1 MIDVSEIMS
10 DPDFTKSITRRRA
23 TLAVANEGEATYT
36 YADRCITAIV
46 QPAKPS
52 EVALLPE
59 GSRLNKILS
68 VWTACDLRAADG
80 DATES
85 DVLVID
91 GASFRVVKVEP
102 WQTNGYVRVFA
113 EGFIP

>member
-1 MIDVSEIMS
+1 MIDVRELMT
-10 DPDFTKSITRRRA
+10 DPDFAKGITRRRP

-59 GSRLNKILS
+59 GSRLNEILS
-68 VWTACDLRAADG
+68 VWSAEDLRGAHG
-80 DATES
+80 NTTES

-91 GASFRVVKVEP
+91 GASYRVVKAEP
-102 WQTNGYVRVFA
+102 WQANGYVRAFA
-113 EGFIP
+113 ERFIP